1 VESYFVLQFSYQS
14 ESFIY
19 VEHCEDL
26 FALLVYRPVEAS
38 DLLSF
43 YGLRCSDSV
52 IEAASLNGTCKR
64 CRMLGNQLGAEI
76 IISVSAPKN
85 RAGYVYRSK
94 F

>member
-26 FALLVYRPVEAS
+26 FALLVCRPVEAS

-52 IEAASLNGTCKR
+52 IEAASLKR
-64 CRMLGNQLGAEI
+64 HVQALPHVRQSIG
-76 IISVSAPKN
+76 S
-85 RAGYVYRSK
+85 
-94 F
+94 